1 MRIGD
6 ELGPHY
12 SIEHLAEKN
21 EAFVNVDAHLED
33 YPIDVLLLG
42 SLVNSHVFL
51 HLCWELPYEGGHMLL
66 HHLCALIV
74 LRKVFPSLLERLKV
88 IFEALQ
94 RIIIL

>member
-1 MRIGD
+1 MRSGY

-12 SIEHLAEKN
+12 SVEHLAEEN

-42 SLVNSHVFL
+42 PLINSHVFL
-51 HLCWELPYEGGHMLL
+51 HPCWELPYEGGHMLL
-66 HHLCALIV
+66 HHLCTLIV

-88 IFEALQ
+88 IFKAL
-94 RIIIL
+94 